1 MDLSNKAT
9 VSLGVITGL
18 AVGFAISGLKI
29 YRSKYFNDR
38 LTFIVNSD
46 KVQNEL
52 EEYSRALREHKKA
65 WVN

>member
-18 AVGFAISGLKI
+18 AVGFAISGVKI

-52 EEYSRALREHKKA
+52 LKR
-65 WVN
+65 